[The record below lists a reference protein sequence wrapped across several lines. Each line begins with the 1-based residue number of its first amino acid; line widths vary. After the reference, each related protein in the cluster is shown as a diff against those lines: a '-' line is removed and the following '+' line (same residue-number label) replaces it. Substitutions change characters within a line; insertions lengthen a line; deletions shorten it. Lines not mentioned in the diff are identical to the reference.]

1 VSSTP
6 PSSPPPL
13 TISGRFPGEPAE
25 IAAYRRILGLLAQSA
40 LGERESTELIA
51 TWQPSSPRIER
62 IMMAGPEPDWIVWQ
76 KSSYSCANGGCV
88 EVGWRTSNYSTFNRG
103 CV

>member
-1 VSSTP
+1 
-6 PSSPPPL
+6 
-13 TISGRFPGEPAE
+13 
-25 IAAYRRILGLLAQSA
+25 
-40 LGERESTELIA
+40 
-51 TWQPSSPRIER
+51 
-62 IMMAGPEPDWIVWQ
+62 MAGPEPDWIVWQ